1 MKETPGSWAPTGEM
15 FLYSEPWGFMSR
27 LKSFEVRTCNYVV
40 LPPPLL
46 SLKAFRKQNEQAGLL
61 HSSVSGERDW
71 LLTLEREGLLTL
83 RAGLPSCPGGAVV
96 LWHCCSL
103 VRGLSLF

>member
-40 LPPPLL
+40 LPPPPPFVFE
-46 SLKAFRKQNEQAGLL
+46 SIQET
-61 HSSVSGERDW
+61 E
-71 LLTLEREGLLTL
+71 
-83 RAGLPSCPGGAVV
+83 
-96 LWHCCSL
+96 
-103 VRGLSLF
+103 

>member
-40 LPPPLL
+40 LSPLFVFE
-46 SLKAFRKQNEQAGLL
+46 SIQET
-61 HSSVSGERDW
+61 E
-71 LLTLEREGLLTL
+71 
-83 RAGLPSCPGGAVV
+83 
-96 LWHCCSL
+96 
-103 VRGLSLF
+103 